1 MINKKIMVIGPKNC
15 GKTTLVNAL
24 HDYDGPLRKT
34 QDVIYGKYAI
44 DVPATFV
51 ESPWM
56 HKHLITIS
64 QQASQ
69 LLILVDQSRCINVY
83 PPNFA
88 KAFRCPIIGIIS
100 KADLNPEN
108 EERCIRQLK
117 ETGIDEPYYKISVPN
132 GIGIKTLKEYLLPY
146 LK

>member
-24 HDYDGPLRKT
+24 HGYDGPLRKT

-64 QQASQ
+64 QQASH

-88 KAFRCPIIGIIS
+88 KVFRCPVIGTIS

-117 ETGIDEPYYKISVPN
+117 DTGINKPYYKISIPT
-132 GIGIKTLKEYLLPY
+132 GIGIKDLKKYLLPY